1 MPRIKK
7 AKKEKPA
14 ETTEQF
20 VARVSKKDETRNG
33 KRVRFPSTNFSERL
47 SAPLTG
53 YQPSL
58 GMTGPAR
65 AEG

>member
-33 KRVRFPSTNFSERL
+33 KRVRFGFTKRV
-47 SAPLTG
+47 
-53 YQPSL
+53 
-58 GMTGPAR
+58 R
-65 AEG
+65 